1 MILRCV
7 KPQCLAYDSNLVPLN
22 GWPLSIFRTSAIPW
36 REKIASNLGRTALA
50 ETVVST
56 STSGN
61 RLNASITTR
70 RYSPVGKGPRKSVA
84 TSFQGGEGR
93 WVIFSGSGG
102 PWLPEVA
109 TCHGRQ
115 F

>member
-1 MILRCV
+1 MILRCA

-56 STSGN
+56 S
-61 RLNASITTR
+61 R
-70 RYSPVGKGPRKSVA
+70 RGGILQLEKGPGNPLRLLSRVGRAGGSFLVAQVDRGCRKWQLVM
-84 TSFQGGEGR
+84 EGNSEWFLR
-93 WVIFSGSGG
+93 PS
-102 PWLPEVA
+102 
-109 TCHGRQ
+109 CRC
-115 F
+115 